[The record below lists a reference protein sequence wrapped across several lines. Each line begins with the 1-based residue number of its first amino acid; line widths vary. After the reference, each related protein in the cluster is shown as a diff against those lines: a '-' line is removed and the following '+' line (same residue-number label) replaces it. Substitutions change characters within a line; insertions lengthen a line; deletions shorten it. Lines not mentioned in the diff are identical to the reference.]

1 MQKVGRQMGKSTNPI
16 TPTSIAFGATLLY
29 AGFIHS
35 PTLAADLT
43 ATPLEQGTKTTLP
56 GTIAQTDSA
65 NQTVEPGQKDTRQK
79 QTTSQS
85 VTSMQVPLFA
95 LLANPDKYSGKL
107 VTTQGFM
114 HFRDEDYELYPSKEF
129 GNFRLSLDGLWLDFS
144 RDEHRSGKSNTL
156 GINLSALDNQYV
168 TLTGIFDTQVKGR
181 FNFSIGGFRSIS
193 QIVLI
198 APDKS
203 PKAASTATT
212 PKSVVNNAK
221 K

>member
-1 MQKVGRQMGKSTNPI
+1 MQKVGRQMGKSNNPI
-16 TPTSIAFGATLLY
+16 RLIGVAFGATLLCTG
-29 AGFIHS
+29 A
-35 PTLAADLT
+35 PPAPAADLT
-43 ATPLEQGTKTTLP
+43 VAPVVQEIKTTLP
-56 GTIAQTDSA
+56 ETITQADST
-65 NQTVEPGQKDTRQK
+65 NQPTEAGQKDIGQK
-79 QTTSQS
+79 QTPSQS
-85 VTSMQVPLFA
+85 VTSLQVPLFA
-95 LLANPDKYSGKL
+95 LLSNSDKYSGKL

-114 HFRDEDYELYPSKEF
+114 HFRDEDYELYPSRDF

-144 RDEHRSGKSNTL
+144 RDEHRSGKSHTL

-193 QIVLI
+193 KIILI
-198 APDKS
+198 APDKF